1 MATSNYTTAFLV
13 EQTPA
18 AAFKA
23 INNVRGWWTEN
34 LEGQSQ
40 KLNDE
45 FTVQFGDVHVSTQKL
60 VEVIPDEKV
69 VWLVTY
75 SQLNFIN
82 DKSEWTNTQIVFELN
97 EVDNKTQVK
106 FTHIGLAP
114 EVECFDAC
122 SSAWSEYIHRSLFML
137 ITTGKGRPTTEN
149 KKQGAKA

>member
-1 MATSNYTTAFLV
+1 
-13 EQTPA
+13 
-18 AAFKA
+18 
-23 INNVRGWWTEN
+23 
-34 LEGQSQ
+34 
-40 KLNDE
+40 
-45 FTVQFGDVHVSTQKL
+45 

-122 SSAWSEYIHRSLFML
+122 SSAWSEYILRSLFML